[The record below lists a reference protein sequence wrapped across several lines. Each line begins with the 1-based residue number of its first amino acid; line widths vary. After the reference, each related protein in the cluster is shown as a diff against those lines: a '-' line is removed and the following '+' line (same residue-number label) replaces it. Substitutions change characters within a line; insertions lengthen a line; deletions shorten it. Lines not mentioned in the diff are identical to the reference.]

1 MMTIRNSHR
10 NIIILILIVIIS
22 VWWRSANLDAFGTFN
37 DEGTYLMWAKHQY
50 MGHSL
55 YSDTKAVQGPFFISA
70 ITASFLIGGI
80 SVESAR
86 WLTIFWSVITLLGIA
101 WLAKIITNWQ
111 TALIAMVLLSINP
124 FFFTFSRSVHADVPA
139 IALTLLAIGLALH
152 YQQHGHCSS
161 LIGVGV
167 MISISWLVKAL
178 YPLLP
183 FVIIVIIMQRY
194 IPAFVKDILL
204 ISIGFFIPMIFAFTF
219 WDSHGLYDAMVT
231 FRLDLRQA
239 HPLSISQNATQ
250 LMTYIGDNLELVLL
264 AILGTISLF
273 RSHNLQSYKLAIG
286 NCGYGYWILLW
297 LFVTIITLL
306 SHTPLFEQH
315 LLAILPP
322 IVLLASIALWQSITG
337 LFTWQ
342 KSKMN
347 EKVFT
352 AIGACFI
359 GMYLL
364 SLPNMVKT
372 NNTTRDVRTGGRE
385 AEAINFLKTV
395 TRHDDNLISDNQL
408 LIFMAERQA
417 PPQLGDIAQVAINAG
432 RQNSRNLISL
442 SESYSVQAV
451 ASWSLRLIWLTEYEA
466 WLDDNFLTKRVWDG
480 HHIIYFGR
488 RFPKNNPIPNE
499 QHVQLGDSIIWKGFH
514 VDTETPFQGET
525 LPMTF
530 YWQAKH
536 KPHQDY
542 TIFTQILNSHGQLVT
557 SWDAQ
562 PLHGY
567 LPTTSWQV
575 AEIITDRV
583 DVPLPDDLP
592 SDIYTIIIGMYDLAT
607 LERLPIFDSEQDFI
621 VVLEIRN

>member
-1 MMTIRNSHR
+1 
-10 NIIILILIVIIS
+10 
-22 VWWRSANLDAFGTFN
+22 
-37 DEGTYLMWAKHQY
+37 
-50 MGHSL
+50 
-55 YSDTKAVQGPFFISA
+55 
-70 ITASFLIGGI
+70 
-80 SVESAR
+80 
-86 WLTIFWSVITLLGIA
+86 
-101 WLAKIITNWQ
+101 
-111 TALIAMVLLSINP
+111 
-124 FFFTFSRSVHADVPA
+124 
-139 IALTLLAIGLALH
+139 
-152 YQQHGHCSS
+152 
-161 LIGVGV
+161 
-167 MISISWLVKAL
+167 
-178 YPLLP
+178 
-183 FVIIVIIMQRY
+183 
-194 IPAFVKDILL
+194 
-204 ISIGFFIPMIFAFTF
+204 
-219 WDSHGLYDAMVT
+219 
-231 FRLDLRQA
+231 
-239 HPLSISQNATQ
+239 
-250 LMTYIGDNLELVLL
+250 
-264 AILGTISLF
+264 
-273 RSHNLQSYKLAIG
+273 
-286 NCGYGYWILLW
+286 LW

>member
-1 MMTIRNSHR
+1 
-10 NIIILILIVIIS
+10 
-22 VWWRSANLDAFGTFN
+22 
-37 DEGTYLMWAKHQY
+37 
-50 MGHSL
+50 
-55 YSDTKAVQGPFFISA
+55 
-70 ITASFLIGGI
+70 
-80 SVESAR
+80 
-86 WLTIFWSVITLLGIA
+86 
-101 WLAKIITNWQ
+101 
-111 TALIAMVLLSINP
+111 
-124 FFFTFSRSVHADVPA
+124 
-139 IALTLLAIGLALH
+139 
-152 YQQHGHCSS
+152 
-161 LIGVGV
+161 